1 MVRFKLHTK
10 NAAFVVGLFFVG
22 THSFKIECKS
32 TTLFQHTQIILKIWS
47 VYLKNSK
54 SFLKQMVTDEQKML
68 KLRIRHLLDTMKTS
82 IRTLADTESERVMLG
97 RQINGE
103 DTIVSFQTIYKLLNM
118 FPSVSADWLVM
129 GEGGMYKSEHI
140 APHVFTQH
148 NEVHGNRAGGDIT
161 VGSGTQVMPS
171 AQKFEE
177 LQARVAE
184 LEHDKRTL
192 QAVVDAMTAGARR
205 K

>member
-1 MVRFKLHTK
+1 MSE
-10 NAAFVVGLFFVG
+10 
-22 THSFKIECKS
+22 THDFKIGGKS
-32 TTLFQHTQIILKIWS
+32 TTLFQHTQIILNKS
-47 VYLKNSK
+47 KFYLKNSK
-54 SFLKQMVTDEQKML
+54 LFLKLMVTDEQKML

-82 IRTLADTESERVMLG
+82 IRTISDTESERVMLG

-103 DTIVSFQTIYKLLNM
+103 DTIVSYQTIYKLLNM

-129 GEGGMYKSEHI
+129 GEGGMYKSEHV
-140 APHVFTQH
+140 APHVFTQ
-148 NEVHGNRAGGDIT
+148 NNNVHDNRAGGDIT
-161 VGSGTQVMPS
+161 VGSGTQVVPS

-177 LQARVAE
+177 LQSRVAE

-192 QAVVDAMTAGARR
+192 QAVVDAMTAGVRR

>member
-1 MVRFKLHTK
+1 
-10 NAAFVVGLFFVG
+10 
-22 THSFKIECKS
+22 
-32 TTLFQHTQIILKIWS
+32 
-47 VYLKNSK
+47 
-54 SFLKQMVTDEQKML
+54 MVTDEQKML
-68 KLRIRHLLDTMKTS
+68 KLRIQHLLDTMKTS

-103 DTIVSFQTIYKLLNM
+103 YTIVSYQTIHKLLDM
-118 FPSVSADWLVM
+118 FPTVDANWLVM

-140 APHVFTQH
+140 APHVFTQ
-148 NEVHGNRAGGDIT
+148 NNNVHDNRAGGDIT
-161 VGSGTQVMPS
+161 VGSGTQVVPS

>member
-1 MVRFKLHTK
+1 
-10 NAAFVVGLFFVG
+10 
-22 THSFKIECKS
+22 
-32 TTLFQHTQIILKIWS
+32 
-47 VYLKNSK
+47 
-54 SFLKQMVTDEQKML
+54 MVTDEQKML

-129 GEGGMYKSEHI
+129 GEGGMYKADHV
-140 APHVFTQH
+140 APHIYTQH
-148 NEVHGNRAGGDIT
+148 NEVKGNSAGGDINVGPDTIVTKKT
-161 VGSGTQVMPS
+161 VERLET
-171 AQKFEE
+171 
-177 LQARVAE
+177 RVAE
-184 LEHDKRTL
+184 LEQDKKNMQTL
-192 QAVVDAMTAGARR
+192 IDSLTVKPR